1 MEAIIIH
8 PKDQEQLT
16 VIEYF
21 LNTLKIPFDKT
32 KRNGSNYNSDFNEK
46 MARATDDKK
55 AGRHKSIKTE
65 DLWK

>member
-8 PKDQEQLT
+8 PKDKEQLS

-32 KRNGSNYNSDFNEK
+32 KGGGSNYNADFNEK
-46 MARATDDKK
+46 MGRAAEDKK